1 MLKIEDLY
9 VEIDG
14 QEIVKGLDLE
24 VGKGEIHAI
33 MGPNGSGK
41 STLANVL
48 MGHPRYEVTEGSITF
63 QGEDVFELEPDERA
77 KLGMF
82 LAFQYPSEV
91 PGVSVANF
99 LRTAVNS
106 VREDELSPMEMY
118 RLLQEKMS
126 IMQMDPR
133 FAERYLNE
141 GFSGGEK
148 KRNEILQMLMLDP
161 KLAIMDETDSGLDI
175 DALQVVAKGVN
186 EMKGPE
192 FSAVIITH
200 YQRILRYIE
209 PDRVHVMLDG
219 RLVTSGGKELADDLE
234 GKGRENAGR
243 QDYTGARPRRVQVRF
258 PRSGGVLLQDP
269 EEGYRPGDRGH
280 DLQAQERAGVD
291 ARVPAEGAGVVP
303 READPDLGRRPL
315 RDGLRR
321 HLLLH
326 KAHGEPGPLLGRCAR
341 RHKEHLREARHPAG
355 REGEPGRRR
364 GAVRV
369 RGRLPLPEE
378 GARRAGR
385 HLPGYGLWTA
395 RARGHRRGVLRYHH
409 PAGRQQVRGAELRR
423 VVGRL
428 VRVHPASGVLPHQRG
443 EHGPVRADAHHRR
456 RGFLRALHRGLHGTD
471 VYHELAALGG
481 SRVDR

>member
-1 MLKIEDLY
+1 MLKIEDLHI
-9 VEIDG
+9 EIDG

-24 VGKGEIHAI
+24 VVKGEIHAI

-48 MGHPRYEVTEGSITF
+48 MGHPRYEVTGGSITF

-106 VREDELSPMEMY
+106 VREEELNPMEMY

-175 DALQVVAKGVN
+175 DALQVVARGVN
-186 EMKGPE
+186 ELRGPE

-209 PDRVHVMLDG
+209 PDHVHVMLDG
-219 RLVTSGGKELADDLE
+219 RLVTSGGKKLAEELE
-234 GKGRENAGR
+234 EKGYDWVR
-243 QDYTGARPRRVQVRF
+243 QEF
-258 PRSGGVLLQDP
+258 
-269 EEGYRPGDRGH
+269 
-280 DLQAQERAGVD
+280 
-291 ARVPAEGAGVVP
+291 GAG
-303 READPDLGRRPL
+303 A
-315 RDGLRR
+315 
-321 HLLLH
+321 
-326 KAHGEPGPLLGRCAR
+326 
-341 RHKEHLREARHPAG
+341 
-355 REGEPGRRR
+355 
-364 GAVRV
+364 
-369 RGRLPLPEE
+369 
-378 GARRAGR
+378 
-385 HLPGYGLWTA
+385 
-395 RARGHRRGVLRYHH
+395 
-409 PAGRQQVRGAELRR
+409 Q
-423 VVGRL
+423 
-428 VRVHPASGVLPHQRG
+428 S
-443 EHGPVRADAHHRR
+443 
-456 RGFLRALHRGLHGTD
+456 
-471 VYHELAALGG
+471 
-481 SRVDR
+481 

>member
-1 MLKIEDLY
+1 MLKIEDLQ

-48 MGHPRYEVTEGSITF
+48 MGHPRYEVTGGSITF
-63 QGEDVFELEPDERA
+63 QDEDVFELEPDERA

-106 VREDELSPMEMY
+106 VREEELSPMEMY
-118 RLLQEKMS
+118 RLLQEKMG

-175 DALQVVAKGVN
+175 DALQVVARGIN
-186 EMKGPE
+186 ELRGPE

-209 PDRVHVMLDG
+209 PDHVHVMLDG
-219 RLVTSGGKELADDLE
+219 RLVTSGGKELAEELE
-234 GKGRENAGR
+234 EKGYDWVR
-243 QDYTGARPRRVQVRF
+243 QEF
-258 PRSGGVLLQDP
+258 
-269 EEGYRPGDRGH
+269 
-280 DLQAQERAGVD
+280 
-291 ARVPAEGAGVVP
+291 GAG
-303 READPDLGRRPL
+303 A
-315 RDGLRR
+315 
-321 HLLLH
+321 
-326 KAHGEPGPLLGRCAR
+326 
-341 RHKEHLREARHPAG
+341 
-355 REGEPGRRR
+355 
-364 GAVRV
+364 
-369 RGRLPLPEE
+369 
-378 GARRAGR
+378 
-385 HLPGYGLWTA
+385 
-395 RARGHRRGVLRYHH
+395 
-409 PAGRQQVRGAELRR
+409 Q
-423 VVGRL
+423 
-428 VRVHPASGVLPHQRG
+428 S
-443 EHGPVRADAHHRR
+443 
-456 RGFLRALHRGLHGTD
+456 
-471 VYHELAALGG
+471 
-481 SRVDR
+481 

>member
-1 MLKIEDLY
+1 MLKIENLQ

-48 MGHPRYEVTEGSITF
+48 MGHPRYEVTGGSITF
-63 QGEDVFELEPDERA
+63 EGEDVFELEPDERA

-106 VREDELSPMEMY
+106 VREEELNPMEMY
-118 RLLQEKMS
+118 RLIQEKMS

-148 KRNEILQMLMLDP
+148 KRNEILQMLMLEP
-161 KLAIMDETDSGLDI
+161 TLAIMDETDSGLDI

-186 EMKGPE
+186 ELRGPE
-192 FSAVIITH
+192 FSAIIITH

-209 PDRVHVMLDG
+209 PDHVHVMLDG

-234 GKGRENAGR
+234 EKGYEWVR
-243 QDYTGARPRRVQVRF
+243 QEF
-258 PRSGGVLLQDP
+258 
-269 EEGYRPGDRGH
+269 
-280 DLQAQERAGVD
+280 
-291 ARVPAEGAGVVP
+291 GAG
-303 READPDLGRRPL
+303 A
-315 RDGLRR
+315 
-321 HLLLH
+321 
-326 KAHGEPGPLLGRCAR
+326 
-341 RHKEHLREARHPAG
+341 
-355 REGEPGRRR
+355 
-364 GAVRV
+364 
-369 RGRLPLPEE
+369 
-378 GARRAGR
+378 
-385 HLPGYGLWTA
+385 
-395 RARGHRRGVLRYHH
+395 
-409 PAGRQQVRGAELRR
+409 Q
-423 VVGRL
+423 
-428 VRVHPASGVLPHQRG
+428 S
-443 EHGPVRADAHHRR
+443 
-456 RGFLRALHRGLHGTD
+456 
-471 VYHELAALGG
+471 
-481 SRVDR
+481 

>member
-1 MLKIEDLY
+1 MLKIEDLQ

-24 VGKGEIHAI
+24 VNKGEIHAI

-48 MGHPRYEVTEGSITF
+48 MGHPRYEVTGGSITF
-63 QGEDVFELEPDERA
+63 QGQDVFELEPDERA

-99 LRTAVNS
+99 LRTAINS
-106 VREDELSPMEMY
+106 VREEELSPTEMY

-126 IMQMDPR
+126 IMQMDPK

-234 GKGRENAGR
+234 EKGYDWVR
-243 QDYTGARPRRVQVRF
+243 QEFGA
-258 PRSGGVLLQDP
+258 S
-269 EEGYRPGDRGH
+269 
-280 DLQAQERAGVD
+280 AQ
-291 ARVPAEGAGVVP
+291 
-303 READPDLGRRPL
+303 
-315 RDGLRR
+315 
-321 HLLLH
+321 
-326 KAHGEPGPLLGRCAR
+326 
-341 RHKEHLREARHPAG
+341 
-355 REGEPGRRR
+355 
-364 GAVRV
+364 
-369 RGRLPLPEE
+369 
-378 GARRAGR
+378 
-385 HLPGYGLWTA
+385 
-395 RARGHRRGVLRYHH
+395 
-409 PAGRQQVRGAELRR
+409 
-423 VVGRL
+423 
-428 VRVHPASGVLPHQRG
+428 S
-443 EHGPVRADAHHRR
+443 
-456 RGFLRALHRGLHGTD
+456 
-471 VYHELAALGG
+471 
-481 SRVDR
+481 

>member
-1 MLKIEDLY
+1 MLKIEDLQ

-48 MGHPRYEVTEGSITF
+48 MGHPRYEVTGGSITF

-106 VREDELSPMEMY
+106 VREEELSAMEMY
-118 RLLQEKMS
+118 RLIQDKMK
-126 IMQMDPR
+126 IMQMDPK

-161 KLAIMDETDSGLDI
+161 TLAIMDETDSGLDI

-186 EMKGPE
+186 ELRGSD
-192 FSAVIITH
+192 FSVVIITH

-209 PDRVHVMLDG
+209 PDHVHVMLDG
-219 RLVTSGGKELADDLE
+219 RLVTSGGKELALDLE
-234 GKGRENAGR
+234 DKGYEWVR
-243 QDYTGARPRRVQVRF
+243 QEFGA
-258 PRSGGVLLQDP
+258 
-269 EEGYRPGDRGH
+269 
-280 DLQAQERAGVD
+280 
-291 ARVPAEGAGVVP
+291 
-303 READPDLGRRPL
+303 
-315 RDGLRR
+315 
-321 HLLLH
+321 
-326 KAHGEPGPLLGRCAR
+326 
-341 RHKEHLREARHPAG
+341 
-355 REGEPGRRR
+355 
-364 GAVRV
+364 
-369 RGRLPLPEE
+369 
-378 GARRAGR
+378 
-385 HLPGYGLWTA
+385 
-395 RARGHRRGVLRYHH
+395 
-409 PAGRQQVRGAELRR
+409 GAEL
-423 VVGRL
+423 GK
-428 VRVHPASGVLPHQRG
+428 G
-443 EHGPVRADAHHRR
+443 
-456 RGFLRALHRGLHGTD
+456 
-471 VYHELAALGG
+471 
-481 SRVDR
+481 

>member
-1 MLKIEDLY
+1 MLKIEDLQ

-14 QEIVKGLDLE
+14 QEIVKGLNLE

-48 MGHPRYEVTEGSITF
+48 MGHPRYEVTGGSITF

-106 VREDELSPMEMY
+106 VREEELSPMEMY
-118 RLLQEKMS
+118 RLLQEKMG
-126 IMQMDPR
+126 IMQMDPK

-186 EMKGPE
+186 ELRGPE

-209 PDRVHVMLDG
+209 PDHVHVMLDG
-219 RLVTSGGKELADDLE
+219 RIVTSGGKELAQELE
-234 GKGRENAGR
+234 EKGYDWVR
-243 QDYTGARPRRVQVRF
+243 QEFV
-258 PRSGGVLLQDP
+258 
-269 EEGYRPGDRGH
+269 
-280 DLQAQERAGVD
+280 
-291 ARVPAEGAGVVP
+291 GAG
-303 READPDLGRRPL
+303 A
-315 RDGLRR
+315 
-321 HLLLH
+321 
-326 KAHGEPGPLLGRCAR
+326 
-341 RHKEHLREARHPAG
+341 
-355 REGEPGRRR
+355 
-364 GAVRV
+364 
-369 RGRLPLPEE
+369 
-378 GARRAGR
+378 
-385 HLPGYGLWTA
+385 
-395 RARGHRRGVLRYHH
+395 
-409 PAGRQQVRGAELRR
+409 Q
-423 VVGRL
+423 
-428 VRVHPASGVLPHQRG
+428 S
-443 EHGPVRADAHHRR
+443 
-456 RGFLRALHRGLHGTD
+456 
-471 VYHELAALGG
+471 
-481 SRVDR
+481 

>member
-1 MLKIEDLY
+1 MLKIENLR

-24 VGKGEIHAI
+24 VGEGEIHAI

-48 MGHPRYEVTEGSITF
+48 MGHPRYEVTGGSITF
-63 QGEDVFELEPDERA
+63 RGEDVFELEPDERA

-106 VREDELSPMEMY
+106 VREEELSPMDMY
-118 RLLQEKMS
+118 RLLQDKMK
-126 IMQMDPR
+126 IMQMDPK

-148 KRNEILQMLMLDP
+148 KRNEILQMLMLEP

-186 EMKGPE
+186 ELRAPE

-219 RLVTSGGKELADDLE
+219 RIVTSGGKDLAHDLE
-234 GKGRENAGR
+234 DKGYEWVR
-243 QDYTGARPRRVQVRF
+243 QEF
-258 PRSGGVLLQDP
+258 
-269 EEGYRPGDRGH
+269 
-280 DLQAQERAGVD
+280 
-291 ARVPAEGAGVVP
+291 GAG
-303 READPDLGRRPL
+303 A
-315 RDGLRR
+315 
-321 HLLLH
+321 
-326 KAHGEPGPLLGRCAR
+326 
-341 RHKEHLREARHPAG
+341 
-355 REGEPGRRR
+355 
-364 GAVRV
+364 
-369 RGRLPLPEE
+369 
-378 GARRAGR
+378 
-385 HLPGYGLWTA
+385 
-395 RARGHRRGVLRYHH
+395 
-409 PAGRQQVRGAELRR
+409 Q
-423 VVGRL
+423 
-428 VRVHPASGVLPHQRG
+428 S
-443 EHGPVRADAHHRR
+443 
-456 RGFLRALHRGLHGTD
+456 
-471 VYHELAALGG
+471 
-481 SRVDR
+481 

>member
-1 MLKIEDLY
+1 MLKIEDLH

-106 VREDELSPMEMY
+106 VREEELNPMEMY

-126 IMQMDPR
+126 IMQMDPK

-175 DALQVVAKGVN
+175 DALQVVARGVN
-186 EMKGPE
+186 ELRGPE

-209 PDRVHVMLDG
+209 PDHVHVMLDG
-219 RLVTSGGKELADDLE
+219 RLVTSGGKELAEELE
-234 GKGRENAGR
+234 EKGYDWVR
-243 QDYTGARPRRVQVRF
+243 QEF
-258 PRSGGVLLQDP
+258 
-269 EEGYRPGDRGH
+269 
-280 DLQAQERAGVD
+280 
-291 ARVPAEGAGVVP
+291 GAG
-303 READPDLGRRPL
+303 A
-315 RDGLRR
+315 
-321 HLLLH
+321 
-326 KAHGEPGPLLGRCAR
+326 
-341 RHKEHLREARHPAG
+341 
-355 REGEPGRRR
+355 
-364 GAVRV
+364 
-369 RGRLPLPEE
+369 
-378 GARRAGR
+378 
-385 HLPGYGLWTA
+385 
-395 RARGHRRGVLRYHH
+395 
-409 PAGRQQVRGAELRR
+409 Q
-423 VVGRL
+423 
-428 VRVHPASGVLPHQRG
+428 S
-443 EHGPVRADAHHRR
+443 
-456 RGFLRALHRGLHGTD
+456 
-471 VYHELAALGG
+471 
-481 SRVDR
+481 

>member
-1 MLKIEDLY
+1 MLKIENLQ

-48 MGHPRYEVTEGSITF
+48 MGHPRYEVTGGSITF
-63 QGEDVFELEPDERA
+63 EGEDVFELEPDERA

-106 VREDELSPMEMY
+106 VREEELNPMEMY
-118 RLLQEKMS
+118 RLIQEKMS

-161 KLAIMDETDSGLDI
+161 SLAIMDETDSGLDI

-186 EMKGPE
+186 ELRGPE
-192 FSAVIITH
+192 FSAIIITH

-209 PDRVHVMLDG
+209 PDHVHVMLDG
-219 RLVTSGGKELADDLE
+219 RLVTSGDKELADDLE
-234 GKGRENAGR
+234 EKGYEWVR
-243 QDYTGARPRRVQVRF
+243 QEF
-258 PRSGGVLLQDP
+258 
-269 EEGYRPGDRGH
+269 
-280 DLQAQERAGVD
+280 
-291 ARVPAEGAGVVP
+291 GAG
-303 READPDLGRRPL
+303 A
-315 RDGLRR
+315 
-321 HLLLH
+321 
-326 KAHGEPGPLLGRCAR
+326 
-341 RHKEHLREARHPAG
+341 
-355 REGEPGRRR
+355 
-364 GAVRV
+364 
-369 RGRLPLPEE
+369 
-378 GARRAGR
+378 
-385 HLPGYGLWTA
+385 
-395 RARGHRRGVLRYHH
+395 
-409 PAGRQQVRGAELRR
+409 Q
-423 VVGRL
+423 
-428 VRVHPASGVLPHQRG
+428 S
-443 EHGPVRADAHHRR
+443 
-456 RGFLRALHRGLHGTD
+456 
-471 VYHELAALGG
+471 
-481 SRVDR
+481 

>member
-1 MLKIEDLY
+1 MLKIEDLH

-48 MGHPRYEVTEGSITF
+48 MGHPRYEVTGGSITF

-106 VREDELSPMEMY
+106 VREEELSPMEMY
-118 RLLQEKMS
+118 RLIQEKMS
-126 IMQMDPR
+126 IMQMDPK

-234 GKGRENAGR
+234 EKGYDWVR
-243 QDYTGARPRRVQVRF
+243 QEF
-258 PRSGGVLLQDP
+258 
-269 EEGYRPGDRGH
+269 
-280 DLQAQERAGVD
+280 
-291 ARVPAEGAGVVP
+291 GAG
-303 READPDLGRRPL
+303 A
-315 RDGLRR
+315 
-321 HLLLH
+321 
-326 KAHGEPGPLLGRCAR
+326 
-341 RHKEHLREARHPAG
+341 
-355 REGEPGRRR
+355 
-364 GAVRV
+364 
-369 RGRLPLPEE
+369 
-378 GARRAGR
+378 
-385 HLPGYGLWTA
+385 
-395 RARGHRRGVLRYHH
+395 
-409 PAGRQQVRGAELRR
+409 Q
-423 VVGRL
+423 
-428 VRVHPASGVLPHQRG
+428 S
-443 EHGPVRADAHHRR
+443 
-456 RGFLRALHRGLHGTD
+456 
-471 VYHELAALGG
+471 
-481 SRVDR
+481 

>member
-1 MLKIEDLY
+1 MLKIENLR

-24 VGKGEIHAI
+24 VGEGEIHAI

-48 MGHPRYEVTEGSITF
+48 MGHPRYEVTGGSITF
-63 QGEDVFELEPDERA
+63 RGEDVFELEPDERA

-106 VREDELSPMEMY
+106 VREEELGPMDMY
-118 RLLQEKMS
+118 RLIQEKMK
-126 IMQMDPR
+126 IMQMDPK

-148 KRNEILQMLMLDP
+148 KRNEILQMLMLEP

-186 EMKGPE
+186 ELRAPE

-219 RLVTSGGKELADDLE
+219 RIVTSGGKDLAHELED
-234 GKGRENAGR
+234 KGYEWVR
-243 QDYTGARPRRVQVRF
+243 QEF
-258 PRSGGVLLQDP
+258 
-269 EEGYRPGDRGH
+269 
-280 DLQAQERAGVD
+280 
-291 ARVPAEGAGVVP
+291 GAG
-303 READPDLGRRPL
+303 AQ
-315 RDGLRR
+315 
-321 HLLLH
+321 
-326 KAHGEPGPLLGRCAR
+326 K
-341 RHKEHLREARHPAG
+341 
-355 REGEPGRRR
+355 
-364 GAVRV
+364 
-369 RGRLPLPEE
+369 
-378 GARRAGR
+378 
-385 HLPGYGLWTA
+385 
-395 RARGHRRGVLRYHH
+395 
-409 PAGRQQVRGAELRR
+409 
-423 VVGRL
+423 
-428 VRVHPASGVLPHQRG
+428 S
-443 EHGPVRADAHHRR
+443 
-456 RGFLRALHRGLHGTD
+456 
-471 VYHELAALGG
+471 
-481 SRVDR
+481 